1 MKTTQGA
8 PCKYFSYGDAPT
20 CYAHRNYFQEKD
32 AQIQF
37 VRFLEKARQKL
48 FYIADMKHRYCTE
61 DKNLS
66 ANVLGKMAEKREHL
80 DTLLYNPV
88 NGVEALMRRHRT
100 EDVRDELK
108 AVQKQFTNVSRA
120 YLSLITRNCKGKK
133 APPYVVR
140 ENAPTPEE
148 VMELLERGDDDS
160 LRYAVFLMTFT
171 HAMWKWVIWGLVK
184 TATVAFFIY
193 NHQKMA
199 IIIAAF
205 IIINQPWIGLV
216 IGRRIPVI
224 REYIKTFEIML
235 AYYKSGK
242 REFEDLRAKVN
253 EMFEWM
259 SNLLSYTNPDT
270 FVKLLQNSSLYKN
283 LSTRKGRSR
292 KELRRTDK
300 QLEMGGDMWAE
311 ATQHTPKIKD
321 SDFINL
327 ESSATYQDYNL
338 DDLHTNDPRV
348 HFLELAQIRPCRN
361 DYNENVLPIWTF
373 LGLALFTMKRFFRV

>member
-1 MKTTQGA
+1 MPTCIAFTNLRN
-8 PCKYFSYGDAPT
+8 PCKNFRYGNTLT
-20 CYAHRNYFQEKD
+20 CYAHRNYFHEKN

-48 FYIADMKHRYCTE
+48 FYIADMKYRYCTE
-61 DKNLS
+61 DKKLS
-66 ANVLGKMAEKREHL
+66 VNVLGKMTEKRECM
-80 DTLLYNPV
+80 DTLLYNPAT
-88 NGVEALMRRHRT
+88 GVEALMRRHQT

-108 AVQKQFTNVSRA
+108 ALQKQFTNVSRS

-133 APPYVVR
+133 APPYVVS

-148 VMELLERGDDDS
+148 VMLLLKRGDDDS
-160 LRYAVFLMTFT
+160 LRYVVFLMTFT
-171 HAMWKWVIWGLVK
+171 HALWRWLFWGLVK
-184 TATVAFFIY
+184 TPTVALFIY

-199 IIIAAF
+199 LITAAF
-205 IIINQPWIGLV
+205 IIINQPWVGLV

-235 AYYKSGK
+235 AYYNSGK
-242 REFEDLRAKVN
+242 KEFEDLRAKVN
-253 EMFEWM
+253 EMFAWM
-259 SNLLSYTNPDT
+259 SYLNSYTSPST
-270 FVKLLQNSSLYKN
+270 FIKFLQHSIY
-283 LSTRKGRSR
+283 KGRRS
-292 KELRRTDK
+292 KEMLRRADK

-327 ESSATYQDYNL
+327 ESSATYQDTNL
-338 DDLHTNDPRV
+338 DDLHTNDPRLL
-348 HFLELAQIRPCRN
+348 FLDLAQIRPRHN

-373 LGLALFTMKRFFRV
+373 LGLALFTMKRVFRR